1 MTLVNMIL
9 DFAKLEGGQIELVM
23 AEIPI
28 EETLRI
34 AETLVAPQFA
44 KKSITYTHRPGDPSL
59 TVFADREKVQQ
70 IVLNLLANAMRF
82 TPAGGTVDL
91 DWRIENDTLL
101 IRVRDTGSGIPE
113 NKTEQIFEPFVQ
125 LRAAGS
131 VPSGGTGLGLAISRD
146 LARAMGGDV
155 RVQSTVGLGS
165 TFTILL
171 PLRKHAPGGK
181 LSASSAAG

>member
-1 MTLVNMIL
+1 
-9 DFAKLEGGQIELVM
+9 
-23 AEIPI
+23 
-28 EETLRI
+28 
-34 AETLVAPQFA
+34 
-44 KKSITYTHRPGDPSL
+44 
-59 TVFADREKVQQ
+59 
-70 IVLNLLANAMRF
+70 VLNLLANAMRF
-82 TPAGGTVDL
+82 TPAGGAVDL
-91 DWRIENDTLL
+91 DWRIEDDTLL

-165 TFTILL
+165 VFTILL
-171 PLRKHAPGGK
+171 PLRKHTAAGK